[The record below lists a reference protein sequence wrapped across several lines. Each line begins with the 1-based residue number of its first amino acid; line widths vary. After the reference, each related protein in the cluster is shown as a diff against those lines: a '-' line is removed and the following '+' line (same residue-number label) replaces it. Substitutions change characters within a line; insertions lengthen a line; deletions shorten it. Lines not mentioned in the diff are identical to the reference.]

1 MIIKVKLSHPKR
13 QQREDLARKGVEREI
28 ERLYIYI
35 YIYIYIYHAPLKLI
49 PSSLLLFASLS
60 APCND

>member
-28 ERLYIYI
+28 ERLYIY
-35 YIYIYIYHAPLKLI
+35 HAPLKLI

>member
-35 YIYIYIYHAPLKLI
+35 YIYHAPLKLI

>member
-35 YIYIYIYHAPLKLI
+35 YHAPLKLI

>member
-13 QQREDLARKGVEREI
+13 QQREDLARKGVERER

-35 YIYIYIYHAPLKLI
+35 MHH
-49 PSSLLLFASLS
+49 
-60 APCND
+60 

>member
-35 YIYIYIYHAPLKLI
+35 SCTIKTDSFFSTA
-49 PSSLLLFASLS
+49 F
-60 APCND
+60 CFVECTM

>member
-35 YIYIYIYHAPLKLI
+35 YIMHH
-49 PSSLLLFASLS
+49 
-60 APCND
+60 

>member
-13 QQREDLARKGVEREI
+13 QQREDLARKGVERE
-28 ERLYIYI
+28 RL